1 MTLLLDDDMNDET
14 ETSEAQSSEAQSSEA
29 QSSEVETDA
38 TKSSET
44 GSLPE
49 LVREALKGVIDPELG
64 LNIVDLGLI
73 YDVEVEN
80 GLATVTMTLTSPG
93 CPAGGMIMSGAQEA
107 ARGTEGIED
116 ADVRLVWKP
125 FWTPDRIDPDV
136 RAALGF

>member
-1 MTLLLDDDMNDET
+1 MTSRADDDMNDET
-14 ETSEAQSSEAQSSEA
+14 EISETETSETETSEQVSGEA
-29 QSSEVETDA
+29 NTGETN
-38 TKSSET
+38 
-44 GSLPE
+44 SLAE
-49 LVREALKGVIDPELG
+49 QVREALKGVIDPELG

-73 YDVEVEN
+73 YDVEVED

-107 ARGTEGIED
+107 ARGTEGVND

>member
-1 MTLLLDDDMNDET
+1 MTSRADDDMNDKTET
-14 ETSEAQSSEAQSSEA
+14 SKTETNETATNETESSEQETSEANTLAEQ
-29 QSSEVETDA
+29 
-38 TKSSET
+38 
-44 GSLPE
+44 
-49 LVREALKGVIDPELG
+49 VREALKGVIDPELG

-73 YDVEVEN
+73 YDVEVED
-80 GLATVTMTLTSPG
+80 GQATVTMTLTSPG

-107 ARGTEGIED
+107 ARGTEGVED

>member
-1 MTLLLDDDMNDET
+1 MTSRADDDMNDKTETSEQETSET
-14 ETSEAQSSEAQSSEA
+14 ETSEANTLAEQ
-29 QSSEVETDA
+29 
-38 TKSSET
+38 
-44 GSLPE
+44 
-49 LVREALKGVIDPELG
+49 VREALKGVIDPELG

-73 YDVEVEN
+73 YDVEVED
-80 GLATVTMTLTSPG
+80 GQATVTMTLTSPG

-107 ARGTEGIED
+107 ARGTEGVED

>member
-1 MTLLLDDDMNDET
+1 MTSRADDDMNDET
-14 ETSEAQSSEAQSSEA
+14 EISETETSETETSEQVSGEA
-29 QSSEVETDA
+29 NTGETN
-38 TKSSET
+38 
-44 GSLPE
+44 SLAE
-49 LVREALKGVIDPELG
+49 QVREALKGVIDPELG

-73 YDVEVEN
+73 YDVEVED
-80 GLATVTMTLTSPG
+80 GQATVTMTLTSPG

-107 ARGTEGIED
+107 ARGTEGVND

>member
-1 MTLLLDDDMNDET
+1 MTSRADDDMNDKT
-14 ETSEAQSSEAQSSEA
+14 ETSEQ
-29 QSSEVETDA
+29 ET
-38 TKSSET
+38 SET
-44 GSLPE
+44 VTNETEPSEQESGEANTLAE
-49 LVREALKGVIDPELG
+49 QVREALKGVIDPELG

-73 YDVEVEN
+73 YDVEVED
-80 GLATVTMTLTSPG
+80 GQATVTMTLTSPG

-107 ARGTEGIED
+107 ARGTEGVED